1 MNVVGLVVEY
11 NPFHN
16 GHLHHLLE
24 SKRIT
29 NSEHSIA
36 VMSGNFL
43 QRGEPA
49 LLDKWSRA
57 KMAIDS
63 GVDLV
68 LELPFVY
75 ASGSA
80 EFFSDGAIKLL
91 DSLNVVDSV
100 CFGSELGDIS
110 LLENVAE
117 VLIDEPLQFQFHL
130 KNSLSEGVSYPQARS
145 IALSKYF
152 KDNKYDRFSDIEEI
166 VSSPNNILSI
176 EYAKSLKK
184 INSKIKPFTIKRK
197 SSNYHDTNISGSIA
211 SATSIRDDFF
221 KNKNLLNI
229 KNVVPEPTYKYMC
242 DFLSKHN
249 NFNSLEWYTEIFL
262 YLFRTI
268 SYDNISNIVDVS
280 EGLENRILRSFN
292 ISNDLNYILR
302 DIKTRRYTLTRIKR
316 ILIYALMGLNKDNFK
331 RLNKMGP
338 KYIRVLGAS
347 KNGLEL
353 LSKIKSNSQL
363 PIITKFSNYEKLND
377 KDLNEMIAFD
387 KKATDIYFTG
397 ISRFNHSPNT
407 NLDFLISPYFS
418 KK

>member
-1 MNVVGLVVEY
+1 MSVVGLVVEY

-57 KMAIDS
+57 KMAVDS

-68 LELPFVY
+68 LELPFIY

-80 EFFSDGAIKLL
+80 EFFSDGSIKLL
-91 DSLNVVDSV
+91 DSLNVVDSL

-110 LLENVAE
+110 LLEKIAE
-117 VLIDEPLQFQFHL
+117 ILLNEPPQFQTYL
-130 KNSLSEGVSYPQARS
+130 KNFLSTGISYPRARS
-145 IALSKYF
+145 LALIKYF
-152 KDNKYDRFSDIEEI
+152 KENTYEQFSDIEEI
-166 VSSPNNILSI
+166 LASPNNILSI
-176 EYAKSLKK
+176 EYVKSLKK
-184 INSKIKPFTIKRK
+184 INSKISPFTIKRTI
-197 SSNYHDTNISGSIA
+197 SNYHDTDISGSIA

-221 KNKNLLNI
+221 KNGNLLNI
-229 KNVVPEPTYKYMC
+229 KNVVPKPTYEYMC
-242 DFLSKHN
+242 EFLIKNN
-249 NFNSLEWYTEIFL
+249 NFNNLEWYTDILL

-268 SYDNISNIVDVS
+268 SYDNISNIINVN
-280 EGLENRILRSFN
+280 EGLENRIVRSFN
-292 ISNDLNYILR
+292 QSNNLDSILK
-302 DIKTRRYTLTRIKR
+302 DINTKRYTLTRIKR
-316 ILIYALMGLNKDNFK
+316 ILIHALLGLNRDNFNK
-331 RLNKMGP
+331 LNAIGP
-338 KYIRVLGAS
+338 KYIRVLAAN
-347 KNGLEL
+347 KNGVEL
-353 LSKIKSNSQL
+353 LSKIKANSAL

-377 KDLNEMIAFD
+377 NDLNEMIAFD

-397 ISRFNHSPNT
+397 LSHFNSNANM